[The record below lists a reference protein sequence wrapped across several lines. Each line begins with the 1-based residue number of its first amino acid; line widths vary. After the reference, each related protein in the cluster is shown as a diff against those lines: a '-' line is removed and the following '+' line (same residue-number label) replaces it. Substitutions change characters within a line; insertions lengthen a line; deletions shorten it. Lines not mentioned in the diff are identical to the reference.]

1 MSEDAK
7 NEDAENKERL
17 KARTRR
23 FLEAAQV
30 VTRGRKADSIYTVF
44 RKLIRKEPVR
54 KEPVRKEPGGNK
66 GWLQHQIEQ
75 DATLLPMMRELGQ
88 YYEELTGILE
98 RLQPKG

>member
-1 MSEDAK
+1 MRCRVCCRQCPEDGA
-7 NEDAENKERL
+7 DKEQL

-30 VTRGRKADSIYTVF
+30 VARARKADSVYTVF
-44 RKLIRKEPVR
+44 RKLIG
-54 KEPVRKEPGGNK
+54 KEPGGNK

-88 YYEELTGILE
+88 HYEELTGILE